1 MADWLKHIVTS
12 SLTITLD
19 TFWCIHNVISD
30 IGVGVLSVDRKI
42 LLGCRKHDGK
52 PFTSFPAELPHPL
65 RFESKNGANLCVVSL
80 EPRRNRIN
88 RNERTTS
95 KRTPQF
101 SVGISEK
108 WPYDLPSI
116 PNFPDFLSNRHPSP
130 SSLFVRETWGK
141 ERLIHLLYR
150 IWIFVWL
157 VEKQKILRSPAPI
170 GQATYLT
177 SGAIRYVLSPSSFHD
192 RNYEMIKQFF

>member
-1 MADWLKHIVTS
+1 MVSH
-12 SLTITLD
+12 
-19 TFWCIHNVISD
+19 
-30 IGVGVLSVDRKI
+30 
-42 LLGCRKHDGK
+42 
-52 PFTSFPAELPHPL
+52 FTSFPAELPHPL
-65 RFESKNGANLCVVSL
+65 RFESKNGANLCSESGTEK
-80 EPRRNRIN
+80 EPYQP
-88 RNERTTS
+88 EWKDYYTS

-116 PNFPDFLSNRHPSP
+116 PNFRDFLSNRHPSP
-130 SSLFVRETWGK
+130 SSLFVWETRGK
-141 ERLIHLLYR
+141 ERLIHSLYR

-170 GQATYLT
+170 GHATYLT

>member
-1 MADWLKHIVTS
+1 MSFLLTEKSCWGVQSIMVSHLQVFPQNCHI
-12 SLTITLD
+12 
-19 TFWCIHNVISD
+19 
-30 IGVGVLSVDRKI
+30 RY
-42 LLGCRKHDGK
+42 
-52 PFTSFPAELPHPL
+52 
-65 RFESKNGANLCVVSL
+65 RFNPKMGRICVVSL

-88 RNERTTS
+88 RNERTRTTS

-116 PNFPDFLSNRHPSP
+116 PNFRDFLSNRHPSP
-130 SSLFVRETWGK
+130 SSLFVWETWGK

-177 SGAIRYVLSPSSFHD
+177 SGAIRHVLSPSSLYD
-192 RNYEMIKQFF
+192 RNYQIIKRFF